1 MTFLAYKFQLRFNL
15 NFLICS
21 SALFQFAFCWNFCLS
36 GRWPLFR
43 DFSFFHYF
51 PTSSLNLIIFRQRS
65 EPSWKKL
72 VYGAPA
78 RLENKMQL
86 IYGSQ
91 KVEKDMHIR
100 CLPLE
105 TCASL
110 STHVQIR
117 LRFVSLFFQLFVV
130 TKRFFFQGRVM
141 SNLRSCLFACV
152 FVYLSLWKGQNQ
164 TASCLYSGCQV

>member
-1 MTFLAYKFQLRFNL
+1 MFVSFISVCILLKLLSLGEMAFIPRF
-15 NFLICS
+15 FIFS
-21 SALFQFAFCWNFCLS
+21 LFSHVFAEF
-36 GRWPLFR
+36 
-43 DFSFFHYF
+43 DHFSTKKWTKLKKASY
-51 PTSSLNLIIFRQRS
+51 TERQR
-65 EPSWKKL
+65 K
-72 VYGAPA
+72 
-78 RLENKMQL
+78 LENKMQV

-100 CLPLE
+100 CLPLG
-105 TCASL
+105 TCASR

-152 FVYLSLWKGQNQ
+152 SVYLSLWKRQNQ
-164 TASCLYSGCQV
+164 TALCLHSGCQV

>member
-1 MTFLAYKFQLRFNL
+1 
-15 NFLICS
+15 
-21 SALFQFAFCWNFCLS
+21 
-36 GRWPLFR
+36 
-43 DFSFFHYF
+43 
-51 PTSSLNLIIFRQRS
+51 
-65 EPSWKKL
+65 
-72 VYGAPA
+72 
-78 RLENKMQL
+78 MQV

-91 KVEKDMHIR
+91 KVEKDMRIR

-117 LRFVSLFFQLFVV
+117 LRFVSLLFQLFVV

-152 FVYLSLWKGQNQ
+152 FVYLSL
-164 TASCLYSGCQV
+164 